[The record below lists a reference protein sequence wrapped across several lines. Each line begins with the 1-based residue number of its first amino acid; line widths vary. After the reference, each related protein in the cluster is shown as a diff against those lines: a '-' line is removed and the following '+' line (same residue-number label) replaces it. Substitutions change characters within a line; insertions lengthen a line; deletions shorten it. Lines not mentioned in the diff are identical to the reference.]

1 MTCFTVR
8 GGKDVYFFI
17 YAKSELNVFRRSDA
31 KGNIVFGS
39 EPLLFRNCSLFF
51 LKCILVKFRDWNGW
65 WSIAICDATICKKSR
80 YLKERSLR
88 IAGEGR
94 TGKFG
99 RRAKILWAPIW
110 GGPKIFWPI
119 LGEDHKFSD
128 ACLTMKLE
136 RKLKTRRKE
145 RHSTTI
151 RPQNYL
157 ALQNNSFN
165 WNGWIM
171 CNFSLQQTLP
181 YTQ

>member
-88 IAGEGR
+88 TAGEGR

-128 ACLTMKLE
+128 ACFNNETWKE
-136 RKLKTRRKE
+136 VKDTKEGKTQYNNQATE
-145 RHSTTI
+145 L
-151 RPQNYL
+151 PCL
-157 ALQNNSFN
+157 AK
-165 WNGWIM
+165 
-171 CNFSLQQTLP
+171 
-181 YTQ
+181 